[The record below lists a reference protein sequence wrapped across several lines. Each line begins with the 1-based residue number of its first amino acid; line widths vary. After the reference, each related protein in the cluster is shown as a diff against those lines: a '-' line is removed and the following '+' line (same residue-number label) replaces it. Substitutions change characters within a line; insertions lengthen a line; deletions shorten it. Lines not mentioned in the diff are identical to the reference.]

1 MRPPIVLR
9 PSAKLNLTLEV
20 LNRRDDGYH
29 AVRSVMVPIDLC
41 DEIKA
46 GPADGPLEFV
56 CSQRSLESDNLVMRA
71 WSALGLPS
79 SGYRIELHKAI
90 PLQAGL
96 GGGSSDAAAI
106 LLAAQDGAFGN
117 LGERDYLGIARSL
130 GSDVPFFLTG
140 TGALVEGTGER
151 VTAVGTLPEWHAVVV
166 KPPAAVSTAEA
177 YRAIDAHPHASRAR
191 NTSVSIQMIE
201 ALQGADFAQ
210 AESLLSNDFHD
221 VLVPST
227 PEIRIAVDALAAAGA
242 RKPLLTGSGSCVFA
256 LTQRRD
262 ENEALAASL
271 QLGADF
277 TVYTCAFQTSG
288 AWRAPE
294 QA

>member
-9 PSAKLNLTLEV
+9 PNAKLNLTLEV
-20 LNRRDDGYH
+20 LSRRDDGYH

-41 DEIKA
+41 DEIKV

-56 CSQRSLESDNLVMRA
+56 CDQRSLENDNLVMRA

-79 SGYRIELHKAI
+79 NGYRIELRKVI

-151 VTAVGTLPEWHAVVV
+151 VTAVGALPDWHAIVV
-166 KPPAAVSTAEA
+166 KPPAAVSTGEA
-177 YRAIDAHPHASRAR
+177 YRAIDEHPRTSRPR
-191 NTSVSIQMIE
+191 NSSVSIQMVE
-201 ALQGADFAQ
+201 ALQASDFAQ
-210 AESLLSNDFHD
+210 VQSLVSNDFHD
-221 VLVPST
+221 VLLAST
-227 PEIRIAVDALAAAGA
+227 PKIRAAVDALAAAGA

-256 LTQRRD
+256 LAQTLGDAQ
-262 ENEALAASL
+262 AIASRL
-271 QLGADF
+271 QLSADF
-277 TVYTCAFQTSG
+277 TVYTCAFRTSG
-288 AWRAPE
+288 AWRARE

>member
-9 PSAKLNLTLEV
+9 PNAKLNLTLEV

-41 DEIKA
+41 DEIKV

-56 CSQRSLESDNLVMRA
+56 CGQRSLESDNLVMRA
-71 WSALGLPS
+71 WNALGLPPD
-79 SGYRIELHKAI
+79 GYRIELHKAI

-106 LLAAQDGAFGN
+106 LLAAQEGAFGN
-117 LGERDYLGIARSL
+117 IGERDYLAIARSL

-151 VTAVGTLPEWHAVVV
+151 VTAAGALPDWHAVVV

-177 YRAIDAHPHASRAR
+177 YRAIDAHPRASRPR
-191 NTSVSIQMIE
+191 NSSVSIRMVE
-201 ALQGADFAQ
+201 ALQAADFAQ
-210 AESLLSNDFHD
+210 VQSLLSNDFHD
-221 VLVPST
+221 VLLAST
-227 PEIRIAVDALAAAGA
+227 PPIRTAADALTAAGSH
-242 RKPLLTGSGSCVFA
+242 KSLLAGSGSCVFA
-256 LTQRRD
+256 LAQTRA
-262 ENEALAASL
+262 EAESIAARL
-271 QLGADF
+271 QLSGDF
-277 TVYTCAFQTSG
+277 TVYICAFRTSG
-288 AWRAPE
+288 AWRARE